1 MFPSPIQKHGRLA
14 NVSYRVALYVSL
26 LLWILPLIAILFTSV
41 RSSADINKGNY
52 WGVPSELNIVENY
65 TNVFTNTPMLRYF
78 INSLII
84 TIPTVIVT
92 IFISSLA
99 GYALA
104 FHIFRGRIL
113 LFSLF
118 IAGNFIPFQIL
129 MIPVRDFSIRMGT
142 YDSPISLILFH
153 IAFQSGFATF
163 FLRNFIKTIPFSLIE
178 SARMEGAGEWR
189 IFFKIIF
196 PLSKPTLSAL
206 SVLIFTFVWNDF
218 FWALTLVQSD
228 KVRPVTVG
236 IQALRGQWIASW
248 NLIAAGSVVAALPPV
263 IMFFL
268 MQKQFISGLTM
279 GSVKG
284 E

>member
-1 MFPSPIQKHGRLA
+1 MFPSPIQKHGMFA

-104 FHIFRGRIL
+104 FHIFRGRLL

>member
-1 MFPSPIQKHGRLA
+1 MFPSPIQKQSVFA
-14 NVSYRVALYVSL
+14 NISYRIALYVSL
-26 LLWILPLIAILFTSV
+26 LLWILPLIAILLTSV
-41 RSSADINKGNY
+41 RSSVDINKGNY
-52 WGVPSELNIVENY
+52 WGIPTELHIIENY
-65 TNVFTNTPMLRYF
+65 TTVFTHTPMLRYF

-84 TIPTVIVT
+84 TVPTVIIT

-113 LFSLF
+113 LFLLF

-129 MIPVRDFSIRMGT
+129 MIPVRDFSIKMGT
-142 YDSPISLILFH
+142 YDSPLSLILFH

-163 FLRNFIKTIPFSLIE
+163 FLRNFIKTIPYSLIE
-178 SARMEGAGEWR
+178 SARMEGSGEWR

-196 PLSKPTLSAL
+196 PLSKPTLAAL

-228 KVRPVTVG
+228 MSRPVTVG
-236 IQALRGQWIASW
+236 IQALRGQWVASW
-248 NLIAAGSVVAALPPV
+248 NLISAGSIVAALPPV

-268 MQKQFISGLTM
+268 MQKQFIQGLTM